1 MQVGRHITHSDGAV
15 TCQREVPGRKYPK
28 ILHDGRHQSQRY
40 GSFRSARKIVEI
52 TKINSTHQSTRTRIQ
67 YANCLPTGATQ
78 TEKTALNIFFLKME
92 FCDQTT
98 WWDVYDSVSLQRQN
112 CWWTA
117 GCLPAALRTTAPSR
131 EEDFEVPAA
140 PPKAARAPTSAAG
153 AGGAAAGGTGDPPVR
168 EAKALAIM
176 AASIPAFWAVAT
188 AAAVPA
194 AAVAAAA
201 GAPLLAPCS
210 ADSAPPIECKR
221 HVTTF

>member
-1 MQVGRHITHSDGAV
+1 MSTG
-15 TCQREVPGRKYPK
+15 
-28 ILHDGRHQSQRY
+28 
-40 GSFRSARKIVEI
+40 GSR
-52 TKINSTHQSTRTRIQ
+52 TKIPKNITRRPTPVTTLRLVPQRKKNSRNNKNQQHTPVNEDPHSV
-67 YANCLPTGATQ
+67 CKLPTYQRDPNG
-78 TEKTALNIFFLKME
+78 ENRFKYFFKKME